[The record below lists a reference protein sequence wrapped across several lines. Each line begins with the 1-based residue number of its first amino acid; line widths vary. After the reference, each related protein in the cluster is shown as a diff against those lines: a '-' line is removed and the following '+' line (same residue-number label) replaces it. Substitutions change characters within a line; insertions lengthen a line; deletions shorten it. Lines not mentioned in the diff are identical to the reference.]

1 MFSVQFLPV
10 SMRGTL
16 EVSLHD
22 VLQVS
27 HGCAA
32 TAAAQELLTKLL
44 LPCACV
50 KKVSASVL
58 FQAMK
63 LSVFN
68 PFEDLNNK
76 IPLTI
81 LDLRVQKQLS
91 FIHFSKSYYMR

>member
-32 TAAAQELLTKLL
+32 AAAAQELLTKLL

-91 FIHFSKSYYMR
+91 FIHFSKSYDMR